1 MNENFWDYSCEQTKT
16 ELNNI
21 HNIFPSALFESTIL
35 ISNTEEIIDDIN
47 SKYSKSDEYS
57 VRQSVGDYLI
67 NTEDSLEKNKIS
79 FYTEDTL
86 HQNPIYYELRSQIE
100 NIAEKVFAAY
110 SYQNI
115 SPRIET
121 MWANVLGYNGY
132 IHPHSHS
139 NSMFSGVW
147 YPEDPPHISE
157 NSVSNHIRFIDP
169 TRIKYF
175 FMPQIEFKNQI
186 NSGEI
191 YIKPK
196 KGMCLIFPSWL
207 EHDTVPNENL
217 SEVRYSISFNIFFNG
232 TLGFPNSL
240 NRLTI

>member
-1 MNENFWDYSCEQTKT
+1 MNNNFWDYSFEQPKT
-16 ELNNI
+16 ELNSV
-21 HNIFPSALFESTIL
+21 HNIFPTALFESTIS
-35 ISNTEEIIDDIN
+35 ISNKDEIIKDLY
-47 SKYSKSDEYS
+47 SKYSKSKDYKIEKS
-57 VRQSVGDYLI
+57 IGNYLI
-67 NTEDSLEKNKIS
+67 NTEESLEKNKIS

-86 HQNPIYYELRSQIE
+86 HENPIYFELRSQIE
-100 NIAEKVFAAY
+100 IIAQKIFDTY
-110 SYQNI
+110 SYKNI

-121 MWANVLGYNGY
+121 MWGNVLGHSGY

-139 NSMFSGVW
+139 NSMFAGVW
-147 YPEDPPHISE
+147 YPEDPPHVSE
-157 NSVSNHIRFIDP
+157 NSLSNHIRFIDP

-175 FMPQIEFKNQI
+175 FMPQIEHKNQI

-191 YIKPK
+191 YIKPR

-207 EHDTVPNENL
+207 EHDTVPNENPN
-217 SEVRYSISFNIFFNG
+217 EVRYSISFNIFFNG